1 MIKNLERQPIIT
13 NFMQNQEWPIS
24 PKWMNN
30 DKAIWIER
38 SGRCVPFWLMAE
50 WSLER
55 RPEEWSWELEN
66 VEKEVNEVG
75 AEDEE
80 DEQEEKSDGKAKE

>member
-1 MIKNLERQPIIT
+1 
-13 NFMQNQEWPIS
+13 
-24 PKWMNN
+24 
-30 DKAIWIER
+30 
-38 SGRCVPFWLMAE
+38 MAE

-80 DEQEEKSDGKAKE
+80 DEEEEKSDGKAKE